1 MDIINY
7 INPELIVLVPVLY
20 VLGLMIKDGIAIP
33 NTAIPAILGGVGVLL
48 AVAWCMAT
56 VQPVGLWAIVLTLVT
71 AVIQGVLCA
80 GAAVYADQLG
90 KQSAK
95 AKAKAGDTVSVPV
108 AEVDNIARAMGVS
121 GKELGEQIVAAKK
134 KYGL

>member
-7 INPELIVLVPVLY
+7 INPELIVLVPALI
-20 VLGLMIKDGIAIP
+20 VLGLMMKDSIRIP
-33 NTAIPAILGGVGVLL
+33 DTAIPAILGGVGVLL

-90 KQSAK
+90 KQST
-95 AKAKAGDTVSVPV
+95 KAKAGDTVSVPV
-108 AEVDNIARAMGVS
+108 AELDHIARAMGVS
-121 GKELGEQIVAAKK
+121 GKELGEQIMAAKK

>member
-1 MDIINY
+1 MDYIIEY

-20 VLGLMIKDGIAIP
+20 VLGRMIKDSFVMP
-33 NTAIPAILGGVGVLL
+33 DTAIPAVLGVVGVLL
-48 AVAWCMAT
+48 AVVWCMAT
-56 VQPVGLWAIVLTLVT
+56 VQPVGLWAVLLTLVT
-71 AVIQGVLCA
+71 AVMQGVLCA
-80 GAAVYADQLG
+80 GVAVYADQLG

-95 AKAKAGDTVSVPV
+95 AKAGHTVSVPV

-121 GKELGEQIVAAKK
+121 GKELGEQIMAAKK

>member
-1 MDIINY
+1 MDYIINY

-33 NTAIPAILGGVGVLL
+33 NTAIPAVLGGVGVLL

-56 VQPVGLWAIVLTLVT
+56 VQPVGLWAIVLTQVT
-71 AVIQGVLCA
+71 AVMQGILCA
-80 GAAVYADQLG
+80 GAAVYIDQVG
-90 KQSAK
+90 KQS

-108 AEVDNIARAMGVS
+108 AELDHIAKAMGVS
-121 GKELGEQIVAAKK
+121 GKELGEQLMVAKK

>member
-1 MDIINY
+1 MDYIINY

-20 VLGLMIKDGIAIP
+20 VMGLMIKDGIAIP
-33 NTAIPAILGGVGVLL
+33 NTAIPAVLGVVGVLL
-48 AVAWCMAT
+48 AVVWCMAT
-56 VQPVGLWAIVLTLVT
+56 VQPVGLWAVLLTLVT
-71 AVIQGVLCA
+71 AVMQGVLCA

-90 KQSAK
+90 KQN

-108 AEVDNIARAMGVS
+108 AELDHIARAMGVS
-121 GKELGEQIVAAKK
+121 GKELGEQILAAKK

>member
-7 INPELIVLVPVLY
+7 INPELIVLVPVLI
-20 VLGLMIKDGIAIP
+20 VLGLMLKDSSTIP
-33 NTAIPAILGGVGVLL
+33 DTAIPAVLGGVGVFL

-80 GAAVYADQLG
+80 GAAVYTDQLG
-90 KQSAK
+90 KQST
-95 AKAKAGDTVSVPV
+95 KAKAGDTVSVPV
-108 AEVDNIARAMGVS
+108 AELDHIAKAMGVS
-121 GKELGEQIVAAKK
+121 GKELGEQIMTAKK

>member
-7 INPELIVLVPVLY
+7 INPELIVLVPALI
-20 VLGLMIKDGIAIP
+20 VLGLMFKDSRVIP
-33 NTAIPAILGGVGVLL
+33 DTAIPAVLGGVGVLL
-48 AVAWCMAT
+48 AVVWCMAT
-56 VQPVGLWAIVLTLVT
+56 AQPVGLWAVLLTLVT
-71 AVIQGVLCA
+71 AMIQGVLCA

-90 KQSAK
+90 KQN

-108 AEVDNIARAMGVS
+108 AELDNIARAMGVS
-121 GKELGEQIVAAKK
+121 GKELGEQIMAAKK

>member
-1 MDIINY
+1 MDYIINY

-20 VLGLMIKDGIAIP
+20 VRGMMLKAKNAIP
-33 NTAIPAILGGVGVLL
+33 DTAIPARLGVAGVLL
-48 AVAWCMAT
+48 AAIWCMAT
-56 VQPVGLWAIVLTLVT
+56 VQPVGLWAVLLTLVT
-71 AVIQGVLCA
+71 AVMQGVLCA

-90 KQSAK
+90 KQS

-121 GKELGEQIVAAKK
+121 GKELGEQIMAVKK

>member
-7 INPELIVLVPVLY
+7 INPELIVLVPALI
-20 VLGLMIKDGIAIP
+20 VLGLMFKDSRGIP
-33 NTAIPAILGGVGVLL
+33 DTAIPAVLGGVGVLL

-71 AVIQGVLCA
+71 AVMQGILCA
-80 GAAVYADQLG
+80 GAAVYIDQVG
-90 KQSAK
+90 KQS

-108 AEVDNIARAMGVS
+108 AELDHIAKAMGVS
-121 GKELGEQIVAAKK
+121 GKELGEQIMAAKK
-134 KYGL
+134 KYDL

>member
-7 INPELIVLVPVLY
+7 INPELIVLVPALI
-20 VLGLMIKDGIAIP
+20 VLGLMMKDSIRIP
-33 NTAIPAILGGVGVLL
+33 DTAIPAILGGVGVLL

-71 AVIQGVLCA
+71 AVMQGVLCA

-90 KQSAK
+90 KQK

-121 GKELGEQIVAAKK
+121 GNELGEQIMAAKK

>member
-7 INPELIVLVPVLY
+7 INPELIILVPALI
-20 VLGLMIKDGIAIP
+20 VLGLMMKDSIRIP
-33 NTAIPAILGGVGVLL
+33 DTAIPAILGGVGVLL

-56 VQPVGLWAIVLTLVT
+56 AQPVGLWAIVLTLVT

-90 KQSAK
+90 KQK

-108 AEVDNIARAMGVS
+108 AELDHIAKAMGVS
-121 GKELGEQIVAAKK
+121 GKELGEQIMAAKK
-134 KYGL
+134 KYDL

>member
-1 MDIINY
+1 MDYIINY

-33 NTAIPAILGGVGVLL
+33 NTAIPAVLGGVGVLL

-71 AVIQGVLCA
+71 AVMQGILCA
-80 GAAVYADQLG
+80 GAAVYIDLVG
-90 KQSAK
+90 KQS

-108 AEVDNIARAMGVS
+108 AELDHIAKAMGVS
-121 GKELGEQIVAAKK
+121 GKELGEQLMAAKK

>member
-20 VLGLMIKDGIAIP
+20 VLGRMVKDSFVIP
-33 NTAIPAILGGVGVLL
+33 DTAIPAVLGGVGVLL

-71 AVIQGVLCA
+71 AAMQGVLCA

-90 KQSAK
+90 KQGT
-95 AKAKAGDTVSVPV
+95 KAKAGDTVSVPV
-108 AEVDNIARAMGVS
+108 AEVDHIARAMGVS
-121 GKELGEQIVAAKK
+121 GKELGEQIMAAKK

>member
-1 MDIINY
+1 MDYIINY

-20 VLGLMIKDGIAIP
+20 VMGLMIKDGIAIP
-33 NTAIPAILGGVGVLL
+33 NTAIPAVLGVVGVLL

-56 VQPVGLWAIVLTLVT
+56 VQPVGPWAVLLTLVT
-71 AVIQGVLCA
+71 AVMQGVLCA

-95 AKAKAGDTVSVPV
+95 AKAGDTVSAPV

-121 GKELGEQIVAAKK
+121 GKELGEQIMAAKK

>member
-20 VLGLMIKDGIAIP
+20 VLGLMIKDSIATP

-95 AKAKAGDTVSVPV
+95 AKAGDTVSVPV
-108 AEVDNIARAMGVS
+108 AEVDNIAKAMGVS
-121 GKELGEQIVAAKK
+121 GKELGEQIMAAKK

>member
-7 INPELIVLVPVLY
+7 INPELIVLVPALI
-20 VLGLMIKDGIAIP
+20 VLGLMMKDSIRIP
-33 NTAIPAILGGVGVLL
+33 DTAIPAVLGGVGVLL

-90 KQSAK
+90 KQST
-95 AKAKAGDTVSVPV
+95 KAKAGDTVSVPV
-108 AEVDNIARAMGVS
+108 AELDHIAKAMGVS
-121 GKELGEQIVAAKK
+121 GKELGAQIMAAKK

>member
-7 INPELIVLVPVLY
+7 INPELIVLVPALI
-20 VLGLMIKDGIAIP
+20 VLGLMMKDSIRIP
-33 NTAIPAILGGVGVLL
+33 DTAFPAVLGGVGVLL

-95 AKAKAGDTVSVPV
+95 AKAGDTVSVPV
-108 AEVDNIARAMGVS
+108 AELDHIAKAMGVS
-121 GKELGEQIVAAKK
+121 GKELGEQIMAAKK
-134 KYGL
+134 KYDL

>member
-1 MDIINY
+1 MDYIINY

-33 NTAIPAILGGVGVLL
+33 NTAIPAVLGGVGVLL

-71 AVIQGVLCA
+71 AVMQGILCA
-80 GAAVYADQLG
+80 GAAVYIDQVG
-90 KQSAK
+90 KQSAQ
-95 AKAKAGDTVSVPV
+95 AKAGDTVSVPV
-108 AEVDNIARAMGVS
+108 AELDHIARAMGVS
-121 GKELGEQIVAAKK
+121 GKELGEQIMSAKK

>member
-7 INPELIVLVPVLY
+7 INPELIVLVPALI
-20 VLGLMIKDGIAIP
+20 VLGLMAKDSIRIP
-33 NTAIPAILGGVGVLL
+33 DTAIPAVLGGVGVVL

-90 KQSAK
+90 KQN

-108 AEVDNIARAMGVS
+108 AELDNIARAMGVS
-121 GKELGEQIVAAKK
+121 GKELGKQIKAAKK